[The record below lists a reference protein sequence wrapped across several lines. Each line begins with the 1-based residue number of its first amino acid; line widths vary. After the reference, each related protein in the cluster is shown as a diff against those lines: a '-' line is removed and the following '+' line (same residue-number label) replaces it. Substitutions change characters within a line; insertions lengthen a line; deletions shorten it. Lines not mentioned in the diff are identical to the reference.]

1 LSLNKLPEEIKE
13 ECRRADIY
21 PRRLLVEVVKQKSP
35 ETMTAMFKRV
45 KEGNLTSDQVRAIS
59 RSKSSLKKRAPVA
72 AVMDRVVN
80 LKSSLEK
87 LNLDTLKEMER
98 NQLLAEL
105 KNLQGF
111 IDQIL
116 G

>member
-1 LSLNKLPEEIKE
+1 
-13 ECRRADIY
+13 
-21 PRRLLVEVVKQKSP
+21 V
-35 ETMTAMFKRV
+35 T
-45 KEGNLTSDQVRAIS
+45 
-59 RSKSSLKKRAPVA
+59 
-72 AVMDRVVN
+72 AVMKRVVN

-87 LNLDTLKEMER
+87 LNLDTLKESER